1 MVAKKRVAKS
11 SDVVTLQN
19 KEIKP
24 QRRTADE
31 WVELELNNPD
41 MFFNEVNAV
50 LDELIEVYGVERIIA
65 EPIKVLNLIMKKEFA
80 KQILEGTKEIEW
92 RVFSPFYESRLIDDK
107 VLEFKSL
114 HLDNDDITYC
124 VSDIRHPK
132 VIHFH
137 NYNNSWMLDVEC
149 RFVELIVA
157 NENSA
162 QYFKDEYGDTTLEE
176 FVKRNKNK
184 DMYPLFFAIHLGKVL
199 CSNGL

>member
-11 SDVVTLQN
+11 SDVVTLQK

-31 WVELELNNPD
+31 WVELEINNPD
-41 MFFNEVNAV
+41 IFFDEVNAV
-50 LDELIEVYGVERIIA
+50 LDELIEVYGVETIIA

-92 RVFSPFYESRLIDDK
+92 RVFSPFYESRLIDEK

-149 RFVELIVA
+149 IKFRRASLLVGVA
-157 NENSA
+157 IFTAGTRRAKS
-162 QYFKDEYGDTTLEE
+162 
-176 FVKRNKNK
+176 
-184 DMYPLFFAIHLGKVL
+184 
-199 CSNGL
+199 

>member
-1 MVAKKRVAKS
+1 MVAKKNVAKS

-31 WVELELNNPD
+31 WVELGLNNPD
-41 MFFNEVNAV
+41 MLFDEVNAV
-50 LDELIEVYGVERIIA
+50 LDELIEVYGVETIIA

-176 FVKRNKNK
+176 VVKRNKNK
-184 DMYPLFFAIHLGKVL
+184 DMYPRFFAIYLGKVL

>member
-1 MVAKKRVAKS
+1 
-11 SDVVTLQN
+11 
-19 KEIKP
+19 
-24 QRRTADE
+24 
-31 WVELELNNPD
+31 
-41 MFFNEVNAV
+41 MFFDEVNAV

-149 RFVELIVA
+149 IKFRRASLLVGVA
-157 NENSA
+157 IFTAGTRRAKS
-162 QYFKDEYGDTTLEE
+162 
-176 FVKRNKNK
+176 
-184 DMYPLFFAIHLGKVL
+184 
-199 CSNGL
+199 

>member
-1 MVAKKRVAKS
+1 MVAKKNVAKS

-41 MFFNEVNAV
+41 MLFDEVNAV
-50 LDELIEVYGVERIIA
+50 LDELIEVYGVETIIA

-176 FVKRNKNK
+176 VVKRNKNK
-184 DMYPLFFAIHLGKVL
+184 DMYPLFFAIYLGKVL